1 MGDELSENSRSRHC
15 YKVLGVIWSGK
26 THIVAKAG
34 NDKVQDYPTSGV
46 RLCKDLGIW
55 EYFYSPSGIL
65 PLSLITPGKERTS
78 VGLGIRGSSIG

>member
-1 MGDELSENSRSRHC
+1 MGDEPSENSRPGQC

-26 THIVAKAG
+26 SHIIAEAG

-46 RLCKDLGIW
+46 RLCRDLGIW
-55 EYFYSPSGIL
+55 EHFYSPPGIL
-65 PLSLITPGKERTS
+65 PLSLILPGKERAC